1 MRQCVRFPPRALE
14 QGAGPRGGGKTPLF
28 GAVRLAVRLGLPRWV
43 TRELVSCGLLA
54 HLVPSYLQL
63 GPFLF
68 VVESLVVLL
77 DFGNVGRGLDCL

>member
-1 MRQCVRFPPRALE
+1 MRCCVRFPPRALE

-28 GAVRLAVRLGLPRWV
+28 GVVRLEVRLGLPWWD
-43 TRELVSCGLLA
+43 TGKLVPRGLLA

-68 VVESLVVLL
+68 VVESIVVLF
-77 DFGNVGRGLDCL
+77 DFSSVGRGLDCL